1 MFSCLNALEMHSY
14 TLIGMLADLAM
25 LDRLAGLADQKHSCG
40 YEAAVLRGSQA
51 RVGGTAVA
59 PLSAC
64 CTSLDGAKAAL
75 DAVSE
80 VVWSIAPNWSIAGM
94 AAEPGGENA
103 TLEEPY
109 TMDAAVLHRVLDAVA
124 RGIESVRQHC

>member
-1 MFSCLNALEMHSY
+1 
-14 TLIGMLADLAM
+14 MLTSSFCVDLRVRMVDMAM

-40 YEAAVLRGSQA
+40 YEDAVLRGAQA
-51 RVGGTAVA
+51 RVSDTHTA

-64 CTSLDGAKAAL
+64 CASLEGAKAAL

-80 VVWSIAPNWSIAGM
+80 VVWSIAPNWSIPGT

-103 TLEEPY
+103 TLVEPY
-109 TMDAAVLHRVLDAVA
+109 PMDPAVLHRVLDGVA
-124 RGIESVRQHC
+124 SAIESVQLQC

>member
-1 MFSCLNALEMHSY
+1 MRNADSR
-14 TLIGMLADLAM
+14 ADMAM

-40 YEAAVLRGSQA
+40 YEDAVLRGPQA
-51 RVGGTAVA
+51 RVSDNHAV

-64 CTSLDGAKAAL
+64 CVSLESAKAAL

-80 VVWSIAPNWSIAGM
+80 VIWSIAPNWSIPGT

-103 TLEEPY
+103 TLVEPY
-109 TMDAAVLHRVLDAVA
+109 TMDPAVLHRVLDGVA
-124 RGIESVRQHC
+124 RAIESVKRQC

>member
-1 MFSCLNALEMHSY
+1 MLCH
-14 TLIGMLADLAM
+14 TLDCVLVLADMAM
-25 LDRLAGLADQKHSCG
+25 LDRLAGVADQKHSCG
-40 YEAAVLRGSQA
+40 YEAAVLRGSRA
-51 RVGGTAVA
+51 RVGGTNIA

-64 CTSLDGAKAAL
+64 CTSLDDAKSAL

-80 VVWSIAPNWSIAGM
+80 VVWSIAPNWSIPGM

-109 TMDAAVLHRVLDAVA
+109 TMDPVVLHRVLDGVA
-124 RGIESVRQHC
+124 RGIESVKQHC

>member
-1 MFSCLNALEMHSY
+1 MDDSFAL
-14 TLIGMLADLAM
+14 DLAM
-25 LDRLAGLADQKHSCG
+25 LDKLAGLADLKHDCG
-40 YEAAVLRGSQA
+40 YEAAVLRGPLA
-51 RVGGTAVA
+51 RVGDDTIA

-80 VVWSIAPNWSIAGM
+80 VVWSIAPNWSISGT

-103 TLEEPY
+103 TLAEPY
-109 TMDAAVLHRVLDAVA
+109 TMDPAVLHRVLDGVA
-124 RGIESVRQHC
+124 RGIESVQQQCQL

>member
-1 MFSCLNALEMHSY
+1 
-14 TLIGMLADLAM
+14 M

-40 YEAAVLRGSQA
+40 YEDAVLRGPRA
-51 RVGGTAVA
+51 RVSDNHAA

-64 CTSLDGAKAAL
+64 CASLESAKAAL

-80 VVWSIAPNWSIAGM
+80 VIWSITPNWSIPGI

-103 TLEEPY
+103 TLVEPY
-109 TMDAAVLHRVLDAVA
+109 TMDPAVLHRVLDGVA
-124 RGIESVRQHC
+124 RAIESVKRQC

>member
-1 MFSCLNALEMHSY
+1 MLTRWNVWPLLDYIH
-14 TLIGMLADLAM
+14 LLADLAM
-25 LDRLAGLADQKHSCG
+25 LDKLAGLADQKHSCG

-51 RVGGTAVA
+51 RVGGTVIA
-59 PLSAC
+59 PLSKC
-64 CTSLDGAKAAL
+64 CASLDIAKAAL

-80 VVWSIAPNWSIAGM
+80 VVWSIAPNWSIPGM

-103 TLEEPY
+103 TLQEPY
-109 TMDAAVLHRVLDAVA
+109 TMDAAVLHRVLDGVA

>member
-1 MFSCLNALEMHSY
+1 
-14 TLIGMLADLAM
+14 M

-40 YEAAVLRGSQA
+40 YEDAVLRGPRA
-51 RVGGTAVA
+51 RVSDNHAA

-64 CTSLDGAKAAL
+64 CASLESAKAAL

-80 VVWSIAPNWSIAGM
+80 VIWSITPNWSIPGI

-103 TLEEPY
+103 TLVEPY
-109 TMDAAVLHRVLDAVA
+109 TMDPACIVRWMAWRGQLSPSSDSAKYVLVCLTWV
-124 RGIESVRQHC
+124 V